1 MYKRKLFF
9 FGVITAVVVLIAL
22 LCAAITAQLTRENVK
37 QSTIAQTLLSE
48 HQELSSISYRL
59 FKQFTD
65 EVIFGRQANQSEIRK
80 KTEIIDRLL
89 NNIKSL
95 EQKQREA
102 LGLEL
107 TAGSVEDTEEL
118 RRIITKVITSFDK
131 VIQSN
136 DYSMPSQRDQLRNLL
151 EITIDDEFRDAINAA
166 LARQSRVVSGIN
178 ARIDML
184 NTAVVWF
191 TMIMAAIS
199 LPLIVYGCYWLV
211 NQLYQPIVILKDATN
226 TIAKGQYG
234 RPISIKLDDEFEELS
249 QAINKLAE
257 RLKENEKIVSESQKK
272 LAFEVEH
279 RTIQLTAANHELT
292 KIDARRR
299 QFLSDVSHELRT
311 PLTIIR
317 GEAQVTL
324 RLKSAEESEYR
335 ETLKV
340 VLDQSI
346 LLSRLVDDLLTLT
359 RAEMD
364 SLTLNKSTVNM
375 AQLVQSEINKWTRL
389 HEERK
394 FIFEAKGDTEHLELN
409 VDTSRIQQVLSVL
422 LDNAC
427 KYSTK
432 EEVITTIIESD
443 KDFFSISIR
452 DKGEGIPASELE
464 NIFKRFVRFSKH
476 QEGLGLG
483 LPIAKTIVE
492 SHDGQLKAES
502 TKNLGSIF
510 TIVLPRK

>member
-9 FGVITAVVVLIAL
+9 FGLITAVVVLVAL

-37 QSTIAQTLLSE
+37 QSTIAQTLLAE
-48 HQELSSISYRL
+48 HQQLSSISYRL

-65 EVIFGRQANQSEIRK
+65 EVIFGRQANQAEIRK
-80 KTEIIDRLL
+80 KAEIIDRLL
-89 NNIKSL
+89 KNIKIL
-95 EQKQREA
+95 EIKQREA

-118 RRIITKVITSFDK
+118 RSIINKVISSFER
-131 VIQSN
+131 VIQAT
-136 DYSMPSQRDQLRNLL
+136 DYSVPSQRDQLRNLL
-151 EITIDDEFRDAINAA
+151 EITIDDEFRDAINSA

-191 TMIMAAIS
+191 TIIMAAIS

-211 NQLYQPIVILKDATN
+211 NQLYQPIVVLKDATN
-226 TIAKGQYG
+226 IIAEGQYG
-234 RPISIKLDDEFEELS
+234 QPISIKLDDEFEELS

-257 RLKENEKIVSESQKK
+257 RLQENERIVDESQKK
-272 LAFEVEH
+272 LEFEVEQ

-335 ETLKV
+335 ETLRV
-340 VLDQSI
+340 VLDQSV

-364 SLTLNKSTVNM
+364 SLKLNRSKVKI
-375 AQLVQSEINKWTRL
+375 AQLVESEINKWRRL
-389 HEERK
+389 YEVREFSLEVKNESHN
-394 FIFEAKGDTEHLELN
+394 LELN
-409 VDTSRIQQVLSVL
+409 VDSSRMQQVLSVL

-427 KYSTK
+427 KYST
-432 EEVITTIIESD
+432 ENEDISTVIESD
-443 KDFFSISIR
+443 DNFLIISIR
-452 DKGEGIPASELE
+452 DKGEGIPASELD
-464 NIFKRFVRFSKH
+464 NIFERFVRFSKH

-492 SHDGQLKAES
+492 SHGGKLKAES

-510 TIVLPRK
+510 TIILPRK